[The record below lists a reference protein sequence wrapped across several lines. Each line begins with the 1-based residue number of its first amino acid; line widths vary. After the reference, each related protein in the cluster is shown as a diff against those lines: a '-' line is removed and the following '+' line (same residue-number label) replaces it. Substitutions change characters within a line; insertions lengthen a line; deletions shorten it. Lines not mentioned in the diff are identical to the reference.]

1 MATRGQ
7 PQTQVRCPGSG
18 VYRAEGGAIYS
29 DHCPECGQPVMW
41 VRGPR
46 IAEHFT
52 DASLD
57 RIVAWT
63 EGARD
68 WS

>member
-1 MATRGQ
+1 
-7 PQTQVRCPGSG
+7 
-18 VYRAEGGAIYS
+18 
-29 DHCPECGQPVMW
+29 MW